1 MKLNQYEWDPEN
13 DKLGEGAFAE
23 VFRTKDIYANRYVAL
38 KIYKTSVKASTLG
51 NTGQVKYSMEQ
62 EFQNVE
68 SVSHTNIIKYY
79 GLNYIKHVDAMGRE
93 GNYPVIIME
102 YANEGTLT
110 EFLKQNPDRSVLDK
124 LIRDLIM
131 GVGHLHEEGLLHR
144 DLKPGIIL
152 VTKNKKG
159 IPTAKITDF
168 GISKDTLSSE
178 SHTTSHTEMIG
189 TPHYMV
195 SEQIYQKKFG
205 LEGRISQRTDLWAIG
220 AIIYKMFTH
229 RVPFADG
236 TQDLELVR
244 EGITTGEYDLTGVP
258 MTYHALLAQCFKKN
272 ASERIASADQML
284 KLIGKTDNTMT
295 RQDDK
300 DMEATVIRPRKIES
314 LQKKEDV
321 KGTLDTLYSKKEKDD
336 KRPID
341 IASVLSKLQKIV
353 LVAYVV
359 INTLFPQSL
368 YNHLLCT
375 VTFVT

>member
-189 TPHYMV
+189 TPHYMAP
-195 SEQIYQKKFG
+195 EQIYQKKFG